1 MSQKRNQEI
10 TPAPLIERVLAIIG
24 VTCIVLAVVC
34 YLTGLFVTLFFSRQT
49 LADGFWTFVAW
60 FSYIGMPFGFLCVL
74 TLLFLNL
81 RRRSREQRE
90 AASKHSRPA
99 SKQSR
104 PAGKNSPAKGQ
115 RSGGKK
121 QRRR

>member
-99 SKQSR
+99 SK
-104 PAGKNSPAKGQ
+104 NSPAKGQ